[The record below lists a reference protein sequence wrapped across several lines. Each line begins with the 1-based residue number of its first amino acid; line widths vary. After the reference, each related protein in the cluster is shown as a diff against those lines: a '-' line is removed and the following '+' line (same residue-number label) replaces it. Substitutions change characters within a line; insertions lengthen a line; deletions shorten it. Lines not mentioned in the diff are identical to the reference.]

1 MATKAKKTTP
11 HEEKKAESI
20 VDHLTRRICYRCGQP
35 IRLSELLPVKDGLRN
50 RMRYYHK
57 KCFA

>member
-1 MATKAKKTTP
+1 MAKATKKP
-11 HEEKKAESI
+11 QQEEKKVEQT
-20 VDHLTRRICYRCGQP
+20 VDAVTRRICYRCGQP

>member
-1 MATKAKKTTP
+1 MAKGGKKTQQ
-11 HEEKKAESI
+11 EEKK
-20 VDHLTRRICYRCGQP
+20 VDQTADHVTRRVCHRCGQP

>member
-1 MATKAKKTTP
+1 MAKGGKKIQR
-11 HEEKKAESI
+11 EEKKVEQA
-20 VDHLTRRICYRCGQP
+20 VDHLTRRVCYRCGQP
-35 IRLSELLPVKDGLRN
+35 IHLSELLPVKDGLRN